1 MILARSS
8 VGVEVGDKDL
18 RLAVMRSSLG
28 KVQLDGVHRIAGFVE
43 MNDEERKKAIRTLVR
58 NVRIPTT
65 RVYLSVPRTQG
76 IVRQI
81 NLPADLGQ
89 KVADAMKLQ
98 VETLSPWPLDEI
110 YWDFVTE
117 PPKKNR
123 KLSTTTI
130 AIIPKVVL
138 DPWIAFFKAVGVPL
152 SGATLSS
159 LAYGHGANVLWSGAI
174 PTVILHL
181 QQSCTEG
188 VVVNGSYLAAMTV
201 PSTEGAIAP
210 KAFVDRLLSVAKLP
224 SGDGSRLLVC
234 GGDLDPSFVEENP
247 HLPIENAKPESS
259 GDFGALATALLPLK
273 ESLFKS
279 NLVPPQMRHRQS
291 QLRLIPTCIL
301 GFLSVC
307 ICAALFVR
315 EPYQNTVYASR
326 LDAEIQKI
334 APQVKEVA
342 NQEAEL
348 NELSGRYR
356 ALTAHL
362 QNHDYNLEALRELA
376 RVLPPTAFLSNYAYQ
391 DGAMTISGVAPSA
404 SEIQNLLENSPI
416 LKGVEF
422 TTSVT
427 RDDSGKDRFTLKM
440 AVGVAK

>member
-1 MILARSS
+1 MIFSKTS
-8 VGVEVGDKDL
+8 VGFEVGDKDL
-18 RLAVMRSSLG
+18 CLAVMRSNLG
-28 KVQLDGVHRIAGFVE
+28 KVQLDGVHRIAGFIE
-43 MNDEERKKAIRTLVR
+43 MNDEERKKAIRTLVKS
-58 NVRIPTT
+58 VRVPTT

-81 NLPADLGQ
+81 NLPGDLGQ
-89 KVADAMKLQ
+89 KVADVMKLQ
-98 VETLSPWPLDEI
+98 VETLSPWPLEEI

-130 AIIPKVVL
+130 AIIPKTAL
-138 DPWIAFFKAVGVPL
+138 DPWIAFFKAVGIPL

-159 LAYGHGANVLWSGAI
+159 LAYGHGASVLWGGVV

-188 VVVNGSYLAAMTV
+188 VVVNGSFLAAMTA
-201 PSTEGAIAP
+201 PSTEGTIAP

-234 GGDLDPSFVEENP
+234 GRDLDPSFTEENP
-247 HLPIENAKPESS
+247 HLPLENAKLEAS

-273 ESLFKS
+273 ESAFKS
-279 NLVPPQMRHRQS
+279 NLVPPQLRYRES
-291 QLRLIPTCIL
+291 QLRLIPTFIL
-301 GFLSVC
+301 GFVSLCV
-307 ICAALFVR
+307 CAALFVR

-326 LDAEIQKI
+326 LDVEIQKI

-348 NELSGRYR
+348 NALSGRYR
-356 ALTAHL
+356 ALAAHL

-376 RVLPPTAFLSNYAYQ
+376 RVLPPTAFISNYSYQ
-391 DGAMTISGVAPSA
+391 DGTMTISGIAPSA

-440 AVGVAK
+440 AVGVAQ